1 MEEDEMNEFLT
12 MMAMVVVGTVIL
24 MVGIRLNRNE
34 ARSLDGTVLESV
46 SWGAGF
52 FVTFTGHAALI
63 SFF

>member
-1 MEEDEMNEFLT
+1 MNEFLT

-34 ARSLDGTVLESV
+34 ARSLDGSRTEIV
-46 SWGAGF
+46 SWGTGF

-63 SFF
+63 SYF